1 MGKRKLNYSS
11 SSWISLRLFD
21 KKMNLA
27 WQWVWAWLVFEINMN
42 EPIVKFLMLDSVWL
56 VYSLIRNTHKKG
68 ILFDRNL
75 NAVMSCAQ
83 IITYKFYTPTQKG
96 CLQSMVWIH
105 DHLFLFLK
113 MANVTVHNVA
123 SWQCLI
129 LLGGHHNFYF
139 ASLGFC

>member
-1 MGKRKLNYSS
+1 
-11 SSWISLRLFD
+11 
-21 KKMNLA
+21 MNK
-27 WQWVWAWLVFEINMN
+27 FEIVWQEN
-42 EPIVKFLMLDSVWL
+42 EPSLTMSLSLTCVWNKYERTNRKFLMLDSVWL

-105 DHLFLFLK
+105 DHLFLFLI

>member
-1 MGKRKLNYSS
+1 
-11 SSWISLRLFD
+11 
-21 KKMNLA
+21 MNK
-27 WQWVWAWLVFEINMN
+27 FEIVWQEN
-42 EPIVKFLMLDSVWL
+42 EPSLTMSLSLTCVWNKYERTNRKFLMLDSVWL